1 MMLIISGI
9 LACALFEKQTVV
21 QGEEPSGENDLN
33 LDTGA
38 STDTGTTNTDTN
50 TENNDTGTGPDTGS
64 GEDTGPTNNMNSNN
78 SDLAQS
84 VDCNGDYSAYD
95 YDNAS
100 ECFTDFISCGD
111 QILVSTGGGTD
122 YYDND
127 TYVSWFAMNSKD
139 AEYTGSERAYYFQH
153 PGDGTSITVTLESP
167 CEDTDLWYF
176 KSYDMGD
183 CYESSCSP
191 CQQDNAT
198 SDESFHLTDSVEIY
212 DSNPNSYFIIAESL
226 SGNDVPFVL
235 TVECN

>member
-1 MMLIISGI
+1 MLLLISGMI
-9 LACALFEKQTVV
+9 ACALFEKQTVV
-21 QGEEPSGENDLN
+21 QGEEPTGLDDIEQDTDANTN
-33 LDTGA
+33 TGNDTG
-38 STDTGTTNTDTN
+38 SEG
-50 TENNDTGTGPDTGS
+50 NNDTGEGGDTGS
-64 GEDTGPTNNMNSNN
+64 GEDTGSGPNNNMSSSN

-111 QILVSTGGGTD
+111 QILVSTGGGTN

-127 TYVSWFAMNSKD
+127 KYIGWYAMNSKD
-139 AEYTGSERAYYFQH
+139 ADYTGSERAYYFQH

-183 CYESSCSP
+183 CYESSCAP
-191 CQQDNAT
+191 CQQDNDA
-198 SDESFHLTDSVEIY
+198 SDESYYLNDSVEIF
-212 DSNPNSYFIIAESL
+212 DSNPNSYFIITESL
-226 SGNDVPFVL
+226 SGADVPFVL
-235 TVECN
+235 TVECD